1 MARVEVLAKIQPT
14 VDDPMISVRLLVP
27 QEVASLPVDVAE
39 KTIDSL
45 LHEVRIRPEL
55 VLYGFR
61 TTAAYVDPLL
71 RSQLFGHNT
80 LVEVSLPY
88 TLHLPSGAPFDVSC
102 ADGPKALVVVR
113 KIWTERAAGSSTTE
127 IYADNQ
133 PLYYGGTQVAS
144 PTSPQAPELGPHPQ
158 FTGTNVE
165 ITADTHGVFRYTK
178 IHVFFDSTTVVQN
191 PSSDEDKQTTNSLA
205 YDSATETA
213 REIVN
218 YLLDVYRYVTA
229 AEHVER
235 LSAMNVNRVYFAD
248 QNLLFEGLGIE
259 AGIGSAIV
267 NRSRYEI
274 ERVREML
281 RSGTEPERHVL
292 LLQSSRAALGRGQL
306 VLAIVAAFQSVEIL
320 LESKL
325 RDAYVRLGLSDASI
339 TSKLKKFYRTK
350 DRLTVLCRE
359 VTGGRSVADD
369 NVFWDAW
376 LIECNRKRNGVI
388 HKSELVSRVET
399 VRIVEL
405 CEQCRRLKESPARGV
420 AFI

>member
-1 MARVEVLAKIQPT
+1 MARIELLATIQPT
-14 VDDPMISVRLLVP
+14 VDDPMIPVRLLVS
-27 QEVASLPVDVAE
+27 QEVASLPVDEAK
-39 KTIDSL
+39 KTIGSL
-45 LHEVRIRPEL
+45 LHEIRIRPEF

-61 TTAAYVDPLL
+61 TTAAYVDPLP

-88 TLHLPSGAPFDVSC
+88 TLHLPSGVPFDVSC
-102 ADGPKALVVVR
+102 ADGRKAIVVLR
-113 KIWTERAAGSSTTE
+113 KLWTERAAGSSTTE

-133 PLYYGGTQVAS
+133 LLYYGDTHLAS
-144 PTSPQAPELGPHPQ
+144 PTSPQPPELGPHPQ

-165 ITADTHGVFRYTK
+165 ITGDTHGVFRYTK
-178 IHVFFDSTTVVQN
+178 IHVLFDSTTIVQD
-191 PSSDEDKQTTNSLA
+191 PSSDEDNQAANSLA
-205 YDSATETA
+205 YDSATETT

-235 LSAMNVNRVYFAD
+235 LSAINVNRVYFAD

-259 AGIGSAIV
+259 AGLGSAIV
-267 NRSRYEI
+267 NRSRFEI
-274 ERVREML
+274 ERIREML
-281 RSGTEPERHVL
+281 QAGAEPERHVL

-306 VLAIVAAFQSVEIL
+306 VLAIVAAFQSLEIL
-320 LESKL
+320 LETKL
-325 RDAYVRLGLSDASI
+325 RDAYLRLGLSDAGI

-369 NVFWDAW
+369 NVFWDSW

-388 HKSELVSRVET
+388 HKNELVSRIET

-405 CEQCRRLKESPARGV
+405 CEQCIGRLLALPFPA
-420 AFI
+420 